1 MSQTSVNAIK
11 VLGVDAINKA
21 KSGHPGVVMGAA
33 PMAYSLFANHLRVN
47 PKKENWINRDRF
59 VLFLL
64 DKFRVLDV
72 KSLTVLAGFSSVNYA
87 DIRLLKLAKYGYIK
101 REKLVNTLPLVHWL
115 TKKGYFE
122 IHDEDKRIA
131 KPVLATLEHEILIG
145 RVASHLVLKNGVAVN
160 QMITDRDLRVY
171 QGKGKDNRIMKRKSD
186 LLYIEPATK
195 KRIAVEIELNYK
207 GKSRTEQNYKN
218 NQRFSDKQIWFIS
231 KRKKVLM
238 NQLEE
243 LGADI
248 FYIDD
253 LENEPIEHETDYN
266 IELSQV
272 ELIQQYFAGGTLNFE
287 KKGSLLD
294 KWKE

>member
-1 MSQTSVNAIK
+1 MARGIK
-11 VLGVDAINKA
+11 ELVLND
-21 KSGHPGVVMGAA
+21 
-33 PMAYSLFANHLRVN
+33 
-47 PKKENWINRDRF
+47 RDRF

-72 KSLTVLAGFSSVNYA
+72 KSLTVLADFSSVNYC

-101 REKLVNTLPLVHWL
+101 REKLVSNLPVVHWL

-131 KPVLATLEHEILIG
+131 KPVLATVEHEILIG
-145 RVASHLVLKNGVAVN
+145 RVASHLVLKNGVSVN

-186 LLYIEPATK
+186 LLYIDPATNN
-195 KRIAVEIELNYK
+195 RIAVEIELNYK

-231 KRKKVLM
+231 KRKKVLI

-243 LGADI
+243 LGAEL
-248 FYIDD
+248 FYIEE
-253 LENEPIEHETDYN
+253 LEIEPIEHETDYN
-266 IELSQV
+266 IDLSQV
-272 ELIQQYFAGGTLNFE
+272 ELIKQYFAGGTLNFDE

-294 KWKE
+294 KWKD

>member
-1 MSQTSVNAIK
+1 MARGIK
-11 VLGVDAINKA
+11 ELVLND
-21 KSGHPGVVMGAA
+21 
-33 PMAYSLFANHLRVN
+33 
-47 PKKENWINRDRF
+47 RDRF

-72 KSLTVLAGFSSVNYA
+72 KSLTVLAGFSSINYS
-87 DIRLLKLAKYGYIK
+87 DIRLLKLANYGYIK
-101 REKLVNTLPLVHWL
+101 REKLVSELPIVHWL

-131 KPVLATLEHEILIG
+131 KPALATLEHEILIG
-145 RVASHLVLKNGVAVN
+145 RVASHLVLKNGVEVN

-186 LLYIEPATK
+186 LLYIEPATN
-195 KRIAVEIELNYK
+195 KRIAEIELNYK

-253 LENEPIEHETDYN
+253 LEIEPIEHETDYN

-272 ELIQQYFAGGTLNFE
+272 ELIKQYFAGGTLNFE

-294 KWKE
+294 KWKD